1 MPTLALLKD
10 CTGCAACYNKC
21 PTDSIKMIADKRG
34 FLHPV
39 VSSVSCIECKLCEK
53 VCPILIEYLKSDN
66 YQPQVYAGWHS
77 DKTIRMAS
85 SSGGAFSAL
94 AEKILDRGGVIY
106 GAAWDG
112 PRKVCHIRVDSIDD
126 LGKLRKSKYI
136 PSEISDSL
144 SNVRTD
150 LRSGREVLFS
160 GTPCQIAGLYAFLGN
175 ANSSLLTTI
184 DFICHGVPSPA
195 VYNDYLDY
203 LEAHS
208 HARVRNVDFR
218 DKKLG
223 VECNLLFKVVYDN
236 GSQQEYMFGE
246 NSFYRAFVG
255 NTCLRESC
263 YNCHFN
269 ELPRK
274 ADISLAD
281 FRGLGEKSNF
291 YAINE
296 RHLGF
301 TGIIVNTL
309 KGQKLLEVS
318 PNLICAKRPESEL
331 FNSQPHLRHPAVPSS
346 CKEKFWCDFRQIPY
360 EELAERYLGM
370 TLKSRIINGIRV
382 ILRPRLYY
390 FMGRLAKKCYKL
402 ILTT

>member
-1 MPTLALLKD
+1 MPTLASLKD

-21 PTDSIKMIADKRG
+21 PTDSIKMIADKGG

-53 VCPILIEYLKSDN
+53 VCPILVEYPTSDN

-112 PRKVCHIRVDSIDD
+112 PRKVCHIRIDSIDD

-160 GTPCQIAGLYAFLGN
+160 GTPCQIAGLYTFLGN
-175 ANSSLLTTI
+175 VDMSLLTTI

-195 VYNDYLDY
+195 VYNDYLDT
-203 LEAHS
+203 LEERYKS
-208 HARVRNVDFR
+208 TIQDINFR
-218 DKKLG
+218 DKQLG
-223 VECNLLFKVVYDN
+223 VETNLLLKVRFKN
-236 GSQQEYMFGE
+236 KKQKALMFNE

-370 TLKSRIINGIRV
+370 TLRNRIINIIRLV
-382 ILRPRLYY
+382 LRPRLYY
-390 FMGRLAKKCYKL
+390 FIGRVVKKYIL
-402 ILTT
+402 IGE